1 MQGVR
6 HRFDMGPF
14 LRSLGLLLLLSVVIF
29 QGMAHS
35 GAAMTPLT
43 DAGHADHA
51 TVDCPMQGMT
61 MQPMK
66 MDDPAP
72 AAPHH
77 DDGHDRAAKCMP
89 SMCCFHDPSP
99 TMNLSATG
107 VLLSTV
113 RVIERGVNPP
123 SHLGSTK
130 DRPPR
135 HI

>member
-1 MQGVR
+1 MRGMR

-14 LRSLGLLLLLSVVIF
+14 LRSLGLVALISIVMLQF
-29 QGMAHS
+29 MAHS
-35 GAAMTPLT
+35 GAAMTPQT
-43 DAGHADHA
+43 HASHADQT

-61 MQPMK
+61 LAPMA
-66 MDDPAP
+66 MDDPVPQAP
-72 AAPHH
+72 RHGDAH
-77 DDGHDRAAKCMP
+77 DSTAHCMP
-89 SMCCFHDPSP
+89 SMCCFHDSSVP
-99 TMNLSATG
+99 MNLSATG

-113 RVIERGVNPP
+113 RVIECGVNPR